1 MRGTVETPSCLLY
14 VSPATQ
20 LWTLSPVKPRGAFE
34 GDQAPGILPVSLG
47 VVGSQGAWP
56 VTSGSSSRLVSG
68 SWGGS
73 QGAAHLSPGCP
84 SLPHERTRPPGS
96 PHHPRSPPCHLWP
109 DTGPPRTGQSEG
121 REVGGE
127 QGNARA
133 ITRARRRFVM
143 VTRVL
148 SLPSVA
154 GGRRA
159 GCYPPHTSIL
169 QTSKPRLRKME
180 KYRPSQLRG
189 FWLLVL
195 LHLTLLLPGAQ
206 GGGPTL
212 DS

>member
-20 LWTLSPVKPRGAFE
+20 LWTLSPVRPRGAFE

-96 PHHPRSPPCHLWP
+96 LHHPRSPPCRLWP
-109 DTGPPRTGQSEG
+109 DTGPPRTGRSGG

-143 VTRVL
+143 VTECFHFLQWLEEDKLGVI
-148 SLPSVA
+148 LPTPPLCRQA
-154 GGRRA
+154 NRRSERSRSTDPVNFVGSGSWSFA
-159 GCYPPHTSIL
+159 PPWC
-169 QTSKPRLRKME
+169 PR
-180 KYRPSQLRG
+180 
-189 FWLLVL
+189 
-195 LHLTLLLPGAQ
+195 
-206 GGGPTL
+206 
-212 DS
+212 